1 MNPVAGGSA
10 SPGGAG
16 GPGPAGAGAT
26 ERALDRT
33 FGRVLQW
40 GIGAS
45 IALLVVGVILMIAGG
60 IDPLGPPPPPFDVA
74 ALGRGLRTV
83 QPEAFLWLGLIVTIA
98 TPSLRVIAS
107 LVGFGRA
114 GDRRMVLV
122 SAGIL
127 TVIVASVA
135 LGSTVG

>member
-33 FGRVLQW
+33 IGRVLQW

-74 ALGRGLRTV
+74 ALGRGLHTV

-98 TPSLRVIAS
+98 TTEPARNAFWINEYWKIENIS
-107 LVGFGRA
+107 
-114 GDRRMVLV
+114 DWC
-122 SAGIL
+122 SA
-127 TVIVASVA
+127 
-135 LGSTVG
+135 